1 MAAAAQVLSPGTTSH
16 STSPGPE
23 VPRCSVGVLI
33 TSSFRVPRALM
44 RGRTVSPHSV
54 LIAGFFEGSFVT
66 NRLTPSVWSSYGN
79 VRSSLSKAEQTMKRL
94 ECW

>member
-1 MAAAAQVLSPGTTSH
+1 MRGCRAQRGADNADDALMAAAAQVLSPGTTSH

-44 RGRTVSPHSV
+44 RGRTVSPHSGADRRV
-54 LIAGFFEGSFVT
+54 L
-66 NRLTPSVWSSYGN
+66 
-79 VRSSLSKAEQTMKRL
+79 
-94 ECW
+94 